1 MEHLRLL
8 RPHQWVKNIFVL
20 IPALLAGS
28 ATLPPIGVMWAFIAF
43 CLASSAMYVANDIV
57 DAERDRAHATKK
69 TRPIASGA
77 VSELEAWALAAV
89 AAVLSIGLAL
99 MASRPTAGFV
109 AAYLVLN
116 LAYSFWTKHVPVLDC
131 ASIAL
136 GFCLRMLAGG
146 VGFGIPVSP
155 TILASCYFGALAMA
169 LIKRRIELSMSAP
182 GQAPSR
188 PSLKDLSLPT
198 LDLLVG
204 VFAATAVA
212 LYAHWAID
220 PSRPLAIFTL
230 PPASILLTR
239 VVWLAY
245 LNKKGED
252 FSKSLLSD
260 NFALASSL
268 TTLGV
273 LAGALYIH

>member
-1 MEHLRLL
+1 MEYLRLL

-20 IPALLAGS
+20 IPFLLAGT
-28 ATLPPIGVMWAFIAF
+28 ALLPPAGVLWAFAAF
-43 CLASSAMYVANDIV
+43 CLASSSMYVANDAI
-57 DAERDRAHATKK
+57 DADRDRAHASKK
-69 TRPIASGA
+69 NRPIASGA
-77 VSELEAWALAAV
+77 VSHAEAWALAAV
-89 AAVLSIGLAL
+89 LGILSLGLAL
-99 MASRPTAGFV
+99 MASKATAGFV
-109 AAYLVLN
+109 GFYLLLN
-116 LAYSFWTKHVPVLDC
+116 VAYSFWTKHVPILDC

-146 VGFGIPVSP
+146 AGFGIPVSP
-155 TILASCYFGALAMA
+155 SILAACYFGAFAMA
-169 LIKRRIELSMSAP
+169 LIKRRIELSLAP
-182 GQAPSR
+182 PGGASSR

-252 FSKSLLSD
+252 FSKTLLLD
-260 NFALASSL
+260 NFALASLL
-268 TTLGV
+268 TTF
-273 LAGALYIH
+273 GALAYSVYAK